1 MKDLGK
7 KLMELP
13 HAPEAQDKTPW
24 AYTKG
29 AFSLVMLS
37 LGILGAG
44 HEEHDARINVLE
56 ARIKKLE
63 AALAEAMGPR
73 GGLR

>member
-1 MKDLGK
+1 MKDIGK

-29 AFSLVMLS
+29 AFSLVMLG
-37 LGILGAG
+37 LGLLGRA
-44 HEEHDARINVLE
+44 HAENDARINALE
-56 ARIKKLE
+56 ARIKTLE